1 MTRTLQ
7 ASSSEGGAP
16 PEDEVVLT
24 LHDIVKRYGGVAAND
39 GVNLTLRRGT
49 VHAVLGENGAG
60 KSTLMKILF
69 GVERPDSGQ
78 VVIDGAVQDFRR
90 PGDAIAA
97 GVGMVFQHFGLVG
110 ELTALDNISL
120 GAEVSSP
127 LGVKRSV
134 ARARIAQVAQE
145 SGLAVPLTRRVD
157 QLTIAQQQRV
167 EILKALY
174 RGARILILDEP
185 TALLAPQER
194 LGLFEAVR
202 RLRASGVSVLFITHK
217 LEEVELL
224 TQDITVMRHGRVVA
238 AHRTGSVT
246 TDRLVSDMVGGE
258 SPVVTR
264 SGRAPGEDVMTVT
277 DLDVAADSSA
287 RVQGVSLS
295 VRSGEILG
303 LVGIDG
309 QGHQTFCQA
318 LAGAR
323 PRTGGQIFFDGQV
336 RTRWD
341 RLTAMR
347 RGVSYVPED
356 RLMAGVAR
364 DLSIRENL
372 IANRLTDPR
381 FVRGGFLRRRAS
393 RSHADEMIARFD
405 IRCRD
410 AEQRAGTLSGGNI
423 QKIVLARE
431 ISTDPRLL
439 IVCEPTRG
447 LDIGAIASVHQRLS
461 DAADRGAA
469 VIVQSSDLDE
479 VLAIA
484 DRIVIFRE
492 GRAVADLQNSEDVD
506 IARLGTLMLGD
517 KTEES
522 P

>member
-1 MTRTLQ
+1 MGTTVLT
-7 ASSSEGGAP
+7 SSPDGGP
-16 PEDEVVLT
+16 HVEDEIVLT
-24 LHDIVKRYGGVAAND
+24 LDSIVKRYGGVAAND

-69 GVERPDSGQ
+69 GVERPDSGEI
-78 VVIDGAVQDFRR
+78 VIDGEVRDFRR
-90 PGDAIAA
+90 PSDAIAA
-97 GVGMVFQHFGLVG
+97 GIGMVFQHFGLVG

-134 ARARIAQVAQE
+134 ARARIAQLAEE
-145 SGLAVPLTRRVD
+145 SGLTVPLTRRVD

-202 RLRASGVSVLFITHK
+202 RLRTAGVSVLFITHK

-246 TDRLVSDMVGGE
+246 TEQLVADMVGGE
-258 SPVVTR
+258 NPVVK
-264 SGRAPGEDVMTVT
+264 RAERTPGDGVLVVA
-277 DLDVAADSSA
+277 DLVVANESSA
-287 RVQGVSLS
+287 GVRGVSLT

-318 LAGAR
+318 LAGVR
-323 PRTGGQIFFDGQV
+323 PRTGGQIFYEGSP
-336 RTRWD
+336 RNRWN

-356 RLMAGVAR
+356 RLVAGVAR

-372 IANRLTDPR
+372 VANRMGDAG

-393 RSHADEMIARFD
+393 RRNADDMIARFD
-405 IRCRD
+405 IRCRN

-431 ISTDPRLL
+431 ISIDPRLL

-461 DAADRGAA
+461 DAAERGAA

-492 GRAVADLQNSEDVD
+492 GRVVADLHNSTDVD

-517 KTEES
+517 KSEELR
-522 P
+522 

>member
-1 MTRTLQ
+1 MTETL
-7 ASSSEGGAP
+7 
-16 PEDEVVLT
+16 DVVLE
-24 LHDIVKRYGGVAAND
+24 LRDIVKRYGGVAAND
-39 GVNLTLRRGT
+39 GVSLTLRRGT

-69 GVERPDSGQ
+69 GVEQPDSGEIR
-78 VVIDGAVQDFRR
+78 IDSRNEDFRR
-90 PGDAIAA
+90 PSDAIAA
-97 GVGMVFQHFGLVG
+97 GIGMVFQHFGLVD

-120 GAEVSSP
+120 GAEVGTP
-127 LGVKRSV
+127 FAVKRSA
-134 ARARIAQVAQE
+134 ARERIAQLTEE
-145 SGLAVPLTRRVD
+145 SGLSVPLSRRVD

-202 RLRASGVSVLFITHK
+202 RLRATGVSVLFITHK

-238 AHRTGSVT
+238 THRTGQVT
-246 TDRLVSDMVGGE
+246 SEQLVADMVGGE
-258 SPVVTR
+258 SPLVSRPDRTPRGSVLK
-264 SGRAPGEDVMTVT
+264 TV
-277 DLDVAADSSA
+277 DLKVENASSAGVKNVSLDV
-287 RVQGVSLS
+287 RG
-295 VRSGEILG
+295 GEILG
-303 LVGIDG
+303 VVGIDG

-318 LAGAR
+318 LAGVR
-323 PRTGGQIFFDGQV
+323 PRSGGSIVFDGGP
-336 RTRWD
+336 RGRWD
-341 RLTAMR
+341 RPTAMR
-347 RGVSYVPED
+347 LGVSYVPED
-356 RLMAGVAR
+356 RLIAGVAR
-364 DLSIRENL
+364 DLSLRENL
-372 IANRLTDPR
+372 IANRLSDPA

-393 RSHADEMIARFD
+393 VINAEEMIRHFD
-405 IRCRD
+405 IRCRG

-431 ISTDPRLL
+431 ISIDPQLL

-461 DAADRGAA
+461 DAAERGAA

-492 GRAVADLQNSEDVD
+492 GQAVADLQNSDDVD
-506 IARLGTLMLGD
+506 IARLGGLMLG
-517 KTEES
+517 ES
-522 P
+522 AEVTS

>member
-1 MTRTLQ
+1 METILESP
-7 ASSSEGGAP
+7 ASDGGSP
-16 PEDEVVLT
+16 GGDEVVLS
-24 LHDIVKRYGGVAAND
+24 LRDIVKRYGGVAAND
-39 GVNLTLRRGT
+39 GVSLTLRRGT

-69 GVERPDSGQ
+69 GAERPDSGAII
-78 VVIDGAVQDFRR
+78 IDGVVRDLRR
-90 PGDAIAA
+90 PSDAIAA
-97 GVGMVFQHFGLVG
+97 GIGMVFQHFGLVG

-120 GAEVSSP
+120 GAEVSSV

-134 ARARIAQVAQE
+134 ARDRIAQVADE
-145 SGLAVPLTRRVD
+145 SGLSVPLTKRVD

-194 LGLFEAVR
+194 LGLFEAVK

-238 AHRTGSVT
+238 THRTGSVT
-246 TDRLVSDMVGGE
+246 TEQLVADMVGGE
-258 SPVVTR
+258 SPVVKHAERT
-264 SGRAPGEDVMTVT
+264 PGEDVMVVE
-277 DLDVAADSSA
+277 DLSVVANSSA
-287 RVQGVSLS
+287 GVQGVSLN
-295 VRSGEILG
+295 VRGGEILG

-318 LAGAR
+318 LAGVR
-323 PRTGGQIFFDGQV
+323 PRTGGRITYDGRV
-336 RTRWD
+336 RGRWD
-341 RLTAMR
+341 RLTAMHS
-347 RGVSYVPED
+347 GVSYVPED
-356 RLMAGVAR
+356 RLVAGVAR

-372 IANRLTDPR
+372 IANRMSDPKFIR
-381 FVRGGFLRRRAS
+381 AGFLRHRVSAD
-393 RSHADEMIARFD
+393 HANDMIARFD
-405 IRCRD
+405 IRCRS

-431 ISTDPRLL
+431 ISIDPRLL

-461 DAADRGAA
+461 DAAERGAA

-492 GRAVADLQNSEDVD
+492 GEAVADLHNSDDVD

-522 P
+522 R